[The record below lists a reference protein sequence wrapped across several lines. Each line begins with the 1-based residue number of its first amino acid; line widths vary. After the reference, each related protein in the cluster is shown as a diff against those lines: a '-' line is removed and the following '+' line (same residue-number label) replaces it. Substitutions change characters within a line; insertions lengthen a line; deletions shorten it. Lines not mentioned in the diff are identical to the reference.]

1 MSPSSRGPYDPNRTR
16 ELGDIGKLVA
26 RTRDSELS
34 EAAYEELVTACVTL
48 CQSEALDSTGQL
60 RPGIDLAG
68 NGRFVRNVIEA
79 AEEERE
85 YRLSEV
91 HGMNLS
97 DLDEAQ
103 LMRIELADMQAALR
117 QVLGMTASS

>member
-1 MSPSSRGPYDPNRTR
+1 
-16 ELGDIGKLVA
+16 LGDIGRLIA

-34 EAAYEELVTACVTL
+34 DAAYEELVSMCTAL
-48 CQSEALDSTGQL
+48 CQGEALDSSGQV
-60 RPGIDLAG
+60 RRSIDLVG

-85 YRLSEV
+85 YRLSES
-91 HGMNLS
+91 HGSNLQ

-103 LMRIELADMQAALR
+103 LMRIELSDMQAALK
-117 QVLGMTASS
+117 QVLGMLTPN